1 MAICQIAKLFL
12 VRNKISYIKPFT
24 TPRILEIYKKEER
37 WHSPYPEEPFFKR
50 NSCVKPKHTLNDDA
64 RNELSS
70 FASEGELEQFISE
83 NPVLQQLAEKLKLQP
98 IALDD
103 KAAGNS
109 ECPL

>member
-1 MAICQIAKLFL
+1 MSR
-12 VRNKISYIKPFT
+12 RNKQDFT
-24 TPRILEIYKKEER
+24 
-37 WHSPYPEEPFFKR
+37 YPEEPSFKR
-50 NSCVKPKHTLNDDA
+50 NSCAKPKPTLNDDA

>member
-1 MAICQIAKLFL
+1 MAICQIAKLLL

-24 TPRILEIYKKEER
+24 TPRILEIYKREES
-37 WHSPYPEEPFFKR
+37 WHSPYLEEPFFKR

-70 FASEGELEQFISE
+70 FASEGELELFISE
-83 NPVLQQLAEKLKLQP
+83 SPVLQQLAEKLKLQP

>member
-1 MAICQIAKLFL
+1 MAICQIAKLLL

-24 TPRILEIYKKEER
+24 TPRILEIYKREER

-50 NSCVKPKHTLNDDA
+50 NSCVKPKSSLNDDA
-64 RNELSS
+64 KNELSS
-70 FASEGELEQFISE
+70 FVSEGELEQFISE
-83 NPVLQQLAEKLKLQP
+83 NPVLQQLAEKLKLPP

-109 ECPL
+109 ECPF